1 MRGVKPPLLNMP
13 LFYAAVFKASAAECY
28 SLEPLSTICSF
39 AHKRNVGTYYG
50 VAKISEIFQK
60 TSSIANGQVY
70 IFRLGFYCVLQRRRI
85 EEAQRL
91 LMAQRGTRTLSGDC
105 M

>member
-1 MRGVKPPLLNMP
+1 MLQLGIPR
-13 LFYAAVFKASAAECY
+13 
-28 SLEPLSTICSF
+28 TICSF
-39 AHKRNVGTYYG
+39 AHGRNVGTYYG
-50 VAKISEIFQK
+50 VAKISERLQT

-85 EEAQRL
+85 DEAQRL
-91 LMAQRGTRTLSGDC
+91 LMARRGTGTLSGDC